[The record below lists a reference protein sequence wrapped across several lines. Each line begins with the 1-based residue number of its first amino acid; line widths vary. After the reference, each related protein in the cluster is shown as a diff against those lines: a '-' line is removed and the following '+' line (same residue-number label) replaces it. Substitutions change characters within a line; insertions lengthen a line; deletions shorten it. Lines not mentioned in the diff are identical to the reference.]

1 MSRYIDAD
9 KVVDTLKRMRLAYSA
24 EGQQHGAAALVVAIW
39 IIEDAP
45 GYARVDVK
53 DRQLLPERDAADD
66 KYKEY
71 LKGSMARELGAYAAQ
86 QGYINCREE
95 TVKYGDRQPWQQSL
109 LMRAAFLLPIEPKF
123 NPGDDSGEEEQE

>member
-9 KVVDTLKRMRLAYSA
+9 KVVGTLKRLRLAYSA
-24 EGQQHGAAALVVAIW
+24 EGQQREAAALVVAIR

-45 GYARVDVK
+45 GYTRVDVR
-53 DRQLLPERDAADD
+53 DQQLLPERDVADGG
-66 KYKEY
+66 YKAH

-86 QGYINCREE
+86 QGYIDCREE
-95 TVKYGDRQPWQQSL
+95 TVKYGDGRPWQQSL

>member
-1 MSRYIDAD
+1 MSRYINAD
-9 KVVDTLKRMRLAYSA
+9 RVVDTLKRLRLAYSA
-24 EGQQHGAAALVVAIW
+24 EGQQQEAAALVVAIR

-53 DRQLLPERDAADD
+53 DQQLLLERDAADD

-71 LKGSMARELGAYAAQ
+71 LKGSMARDLGAYAAQ
-86 QGYINCREE
+86 QGYIDCREE
-95 TVKYGDRQPWQQSL
+95 TVKYGDGRPWQQSM

-123 NPGDDSGEEEQE
+123 NPGDDSGGQG